1 MATSTNTESAL
12 TRPEDFDPGEFFRHD
27 GEQALVGPE
36 DLERIIPKD
45 EKPFLDEIERYWLNK
60 PYSFAVVYHSRREN
74 ELVYYAIEPYLDEDE
89 SKLLQLLDEQ
99 VRIEIEYDAIS
110 VDTPLEKR
118 IELIQDQAREL
129 LRRWKLISRVDLD
142 PEEASWKDQLVYRAA
157 SFLENHAEKRR
168 EDREGTESD
177 NETVRTAPVIRDEE
191 GERTTLTPAQIDKL
205 TYYLVR
211 NFVGFQ
217 RIDPL
222 KHDVAIEDITCNG
235 PDEEIFVD
243 HQSYETIRVANIQF
257 SKDELDGYVK
267 RLANSSGKGISRRQ
281 PSVDT
286 TLRDGSR
293 AQLTLSEEIS
303 TKGSNF
309 TIRQFLDIPFTPIDL
324 VNWGTYSLDQM
335 VYIWFA
341 IEHGRSVIFA
351 GGTASGKTTT
361 LNAANLFAPSNAKFV
376 TIEDTPELE
385 LPQKNWTASITRQAV
400 TQEGMDAIEEYDL
413 LENALR
419 QRPTYIIMGEVRG
432 EEGQTLFQAMGSGH
446 TSYTTFHAT
455 NPDQLIKR
463 FSSEKIGVPKSYLD
477 MLDLVVMQKETRVN
491 GNKVRRSPEITEFGD
506 YDDERDAI
514 DMETLY
520 KWEPTTDEY
529 QQVAESDVLEDIRIQ
544 LGWSEDRLIRE
555 IQKRKSVLAYLI
567 KHNYN
572 TYGQVAGTIQAFMRD
587 EEAILT
593 LMANEELGDYLQNFQ
608 NSSTLEIDV
617 DPEREALVPRP
628 DPSDKSLRQSESAL
642 SEAAPLLE
650 EYEGRDIG
658 ASFTMFEDV
667 ENVETDEES
676 PEPDA
681 VEELPEL
688 EAADE
693 GPLGLD
699 AAEEPLELE
708 AADADSLH
716 DVGEDSEVSVLEP
729 AEDGEEADPALE
741 SETDD
746 EPVTVGTEN
755 DEVDAE
761 DTMENIEETEY
772 PERCVALTQTGRRC
786 KNSAEEDA
794 HFCYL
799 PAHNVDDVDETA
811 EGWDLSESG
820 ESDESENN
828 DEPDAESLADEDAE
842 DGADEAHADED
853 SDDAAEGII
862 EDGEEVDEG
871 PAPVAT
877 NDEEENTEPVEI
889 DGEEHGE
896 LETVSNDDSDEAA
909 AAVDENDGEE
919 PEADKDDEE
928 DGLFEVDD
936 EELNE
941 LFADGSGR
949 GEDE

>member
-1 MATSTNTESAL
+1 MATSINTESAL
-12 TRPEDFDPGEFFRHD
+12 TRPEDFDPSEFFRYD
-27 GEQALVGPE
+27 GKQTLVGPE
-36 DLERIIPKD
+36 DLERIIPED

-74 ELVYYAIEPYLDEDE
+74 EQVYYAIEPYLDEDE
-89 SKLLQLLDEQ
+89 SKLLRLLDEQ

-142 PEEASWKDQLVYRAA
+142 PEEVSWKDQLVYRAA
-157 SFLENHAEKRR
+157 SILENHAEKRR
-168 EDREGTESD
+168 EDREGSESD
-177 NETVRTAPVIRDEE
+177 EETVRTAPVIRDGE

-235 PDEEIFVD
+235 PNEEIFVD

-257 SKDELDGYVK
+257 SKDDLDGYVK

-335 VYIWFA
+335 VYIWFT

-477 MLDLVVMQKETRVN
+477 MLDLVVMQKETRVD
-491 GNKVRRSPEITEFGD
+491 GNKVRRSPVITEFGD

-520 KWEPTTDEY
+520 EWDPITDEY
-529 QQVAESDVLEDIRIQ
+529 QQVAESGVLEDIRVQ
-544 LGWSEDRLIRE
+544 FGWSEDRLNRE
-555 IQKRKSVLAYLI
+555 VQKRKAVLAYLI

-572 TYGQVAGTIQAFMRD
+572 TYGEVAGTIQAFMRD

-593 LMANEELGDYLQNFQ
+593 LMVNEELGDYLQNFQ

-617 DPEREALVPRP
+617 NPEREALVPRP
-628 DPSDKSLRQSESAL
+628 DPSDKSLAQAESAL
-642 SEAAPLLE
+642 SEATSLLE
-650 EYEGRDIG
+650 EYEDRDIG
-658 ASFTMFEDV
+658 ASFTMIEDVGVVEADEDTPQLEATDAESLHDAEEDSESSVLEAEDEGGEELTPLQDGDENIQHPLADDSDGVPDSEDASTALEADEDGEKSDDDADAEGTVEDV
-667 ENVETDEES
+667 EK
-676 PEPDA
+676 
-681 VEELPEL
+681 
-688 EAADE
+688 
-693 GPLGLD
+693 
-699 AAEEPLELE
+699 
-708 AADADSLH
+708 
-716 DVGEDSEVSVLEP
+716 
-729 AEDGEEADPALE
+729 
-741 SETDD
+741 
-746 EPVTVGTEN
+746 PV
-755 DEVDAE
+755 
-761 DTMENIEETEY
+761 Y
-772 PERCVALTQTGRRC
+772 PGRCVALTQAGRRC
-786 KNSAEEDA
+786 KNDAEEYDY
-794 HFCYL
+794 FCYL
-799 PAHNVDDVDETA
+799 PAHNIDDVDETA
-811 EGWDLSESG
+811 EGWNLSESDEQEIG
-820 ESDESENN
+820 EDDEE
-828 DEPDAESLADEDAE
+828 ADPVEIEAE
-842 DGADEAHADED
+842 DGLQVEN
-853 SDDAAEGII
+853 
-862 EDGEEVDEG
+862 GES
-871 PAPVAT
+871 
-877 NDEEENTEPVEI
+877 
-889 DGEEHGE
+889 
-896 LETVSNDDSDEAA
+896 ETVSNDDQTPADQPDATDDSNEADADADANEVADNGEQEVVDEA
-909 AAVDENDGEE
+909 DEDDEDGEE
-919 PEADKDDEE
+919 GESYK
-928 DGLFEVDD
+928 VDD
-936 EELNE
+936 EELDA

-949 GEDE
+949 GGDE